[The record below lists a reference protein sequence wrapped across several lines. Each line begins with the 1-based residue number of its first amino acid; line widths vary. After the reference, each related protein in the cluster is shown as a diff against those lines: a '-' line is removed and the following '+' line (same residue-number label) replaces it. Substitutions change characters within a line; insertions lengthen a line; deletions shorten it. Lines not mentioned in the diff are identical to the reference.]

1 MLPKRIMQA
10 SSFKLAWTYIIYI
23 YISHTH
29 SHVSCLCQTLRVRN
43 KGAPHTSPN
52 GSQPGLATPV
62 LPRSRETFAAEQRSR
77 RGWDFRARP
86 KKIHLLL
93 AYRLNYLL
101 GWLSIAATISH
112 HIEDFFFSF
121 WLGEVCW
128 YAFFRLDFL
137 FSWAKISKWNED
149 AVSEDCSRLPSHW
162 TPCDS
167 ITICRTIE
175 WHTASWSKCKVFIA

>member
-1 MLPKRIMQA
+1 MSNTQGKEVKGPYTPAPMGASQGLPARQPWA
-10 SSFKLAWTYIIYI
+10 QESRDLRCRATVTSGLRFQGRQGPGWT
-23 YISHTH
+23 
-29 SHVSCLCQTLRVRN
+29 
-43 KGAPHTSPN
+43 
-52 GSQPGLATPV
+52 
-62 LPRSRETFAAEQRSR
+62 
-77 RGWDFRARP
+77 
-86 KKIHLLL
+86 HLLL

-101 GWLSIAATISH
+101 GWLSTVAATISH

-175 WHTASWSKCKVFIA
+175 WHTAPWSKCKVFIA